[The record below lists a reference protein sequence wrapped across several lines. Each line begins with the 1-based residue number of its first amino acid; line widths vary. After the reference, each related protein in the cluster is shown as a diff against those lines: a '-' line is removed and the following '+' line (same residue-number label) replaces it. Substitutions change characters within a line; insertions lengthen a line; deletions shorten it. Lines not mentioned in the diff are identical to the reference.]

1 MIKKMKKKVLK
12 KGAQST
18 LEKIVGCYLAW
29 VVLTIGTLE
38 KSFKEIKPYIIITL
52 IFTLI
57 SLVSMYLLKKY
68 GKESD

>member
-1 MIKKMKKKVLK
+1 MKKKVLK
-12 KGAQST
+12 KGVQST
-18 LEKIVGCYLAW
+18 LEKIVYYYLAW

-38 KSFKEIKPYIIITL
+38 KSFKEIKLYIIITL

-68 GKESD
+68 GKESE

>member
-1 MIKKMKKKVLK
+1 MKKKVLK
-12 KGAQST
+12 KGVQST
-18 LEKIVGCYLAW
+18 LERIACCYLAW

-38 KSFKEIKPYIIITL
+38 KSFKEIKLYIIITL